1 MPGNE
6 GALVKHVV
14 LIEDHP
20 GPLPQVLVVDVTHL
34 LQHGGREGGVGSAVS
49 PGTEEKFD
57 LHCWPWS
64 VHSHLYPQ
72 TTRAS
77 TAGR

>member
-6 GALVKHVV
+6 GALVEHVV

-20 GPLPQVLVVDVTHL
+20 GPLLQVPVVDVTHL
-34 LQHGGREGGVGSAVS
+34 LQHGGREGGEGPSVR
-49 PGTEEKFD
+49 PGTEQKFD
-57 LHCWPWS
+57 LHCWSWS